1 MANQRV
7 INGKNTFARIQEE
20 LQKLRDSNERISVAE
35 FARRVGISP
44 QTLAHHYKDAA
55 EEVRRLRDE
64 ARTKARKRSPASL
77 PHDRVTELEQA
88 VEVIA
93 KLRLRVV
100 DLEKRLSTFT
110 EKDNTHEKW
119 ELMRKQ
125 LRETRGENERL
136 RGVIVSLQQEIMRHM
151 PPELSRRIMKM
162 IEKHAATGYASAI
175 EQLAVEDDQ

>member
-7 INGKNTFARIQEE
+7 INGKNTLARIQEE
-20 LQKLRDSNERISVAE
+20 LQKLRDSKERISVAE

-64 ARTKARKRSPASL
+64 ARAKARKRSPASL
-77 PHDRVTELEQA
+77 RYDQVAELEQA

-93 KLRLRVV
+93 KLRLRII
-100 DLEKRLSTFT
+100 DLEKRLSAFT

-119 ELMRKQ
+119 ELVRKQ
-125 LRETRGENERL
+125 LKETIEENERL
-136 RGVIVSLQQEIMRHM
+136 RGVIVSLQQEIIRHM

-162 IEKHAATGYASAI
+162 IEKHTATVYGSAI

>member
-7 INGKNTFARIQEE
+7 INGKNTSARIEEE
-20 LQKLRDSNERISVAE
+20 LQKLRDSNERISVAG

-44 QTLAHHYKDAA
+44 QTVAHHYRDAA

-64 ARTKARKRSPASL
+64 ARTKPRKRSPASL
-77 PHDRVTELEQA
+77 RHDQITELEQA

-100 DLEKRLSTFT
+100 DLEKRLSAFT
-110 EKDNTHEKW
+110 EKANTHEKW

-125 LRETRGENERL
+125 LKEMREENERL

-162 IEKHAATGYASAI
+162 IEKHAATGCDATI
-175 EQLAVEDDQ
+175 EQSGVEDDQ